1 MRVAYVS
8 AHGCPLAAPGAGSAG
23 GMSVFLRS
31 MMQALARAGVQVD
44 VYAASHGLCPPPS
57 ESEPLRLTH
66 VSTEGAPDFAGDLR
80 SAVRASGA
88 DYDLVHSHYWTSAEP
103 GLQLAE
109 EIGVPHVF
117 TGHTIA
123 AIKERAGGTP
133 EPDARKVA
141 EDAAV
146 RHSHAVVTFTEEE
159 SASLS
164 ELFGLAPERAYAV
177 PMGVDLGLF
186 RPRSRLEARAALG
199 IGRGERVPLSV
210 GRIEPFKGTD
220 VLVRAV
226 ALLRERARVLIVGGR
241 EDEPGV
247 AWLRNEAR
255 MNGVSNLFDWRAAVP
270 QSDLPAYYAAADVC
284 VVPSL
289 HELFGLVALE
299 AMACGIPVV
308 ASDAG
313 GLRELVRH
321 GETGLLCKPGDAAAL
336 AEALDALLSNASLA
350 QRMGAAGAVR
360 AQHFAWDASAVRL
373 AAVYEQVALV
383 GKGAAQ
389 VNRSSYQNERQ
400 SSTKPR
406 LS

>member
-31 MMQALARAGVQVD
+31 MAQALAQAGVQVD
-44 VYAASHGLCPPPS
+44 VYAASHGPCPASSGPG
-57 ESEPLRLTH
+57 PLRLTH
-66 VSTEGAPDFAGDLR
+66 VSTEGAPDFADDLLA
-80 SAVRASGA
+80 AVKEAGT
-88 DYDLVHSHYWTSAEP
+88 DYTLVHSHYWTSAEP
-103 GLQLAE
+103 GLRLAE

-123 AIKERAGGTP
+123 AIKERAGGAP
-133 EPDARKVA
+133 EPDDRKSA
-141 EDAAV
+141 EDSAV
-146 RHSHAVVTFTEEE
+146 RRSHAVVTFTEEE

-186 RPRSRLEARAALG
+186 RPHARLEARAMLG
-199 IGRGERVPLSV
+199 IGRDERVLLSV

-226 ALLRERARVLIVGGR
+226 ALMQERVRMLVVGGR

-247 AWLRNEAR
+247 AWLRNEAHA
-255 MNGVSNLFDWRAAVP
+255 NGVSNLLDWRAAVA
-270 QSDLPAYYAAADVC
+270 QSDLPAYYAAADIC

-289 HELFGLVALE
+289 HEMFGLVALE
-299 AMACGIPVV
+299 AMACGTPVV

-321 GETGLLCKPGDAAAL
+321 SETGLLCKPGDAVAL
-336 AEALDALLSNASLA
+336 AEALDALLGDASLA
-350 QRMGAAGAVR
+350 ERMGVKGAFLAER
-360 AQHFAWDASAVRL
+360 FTWDASAARL
-373 AAVYEQVALV
+373 AAVYEQVASAGV
-383 GKGAAQ
+383 G
-389 VNRSSYQNERQ
+389 E
-400 SSTKPR
+400 
-406 LS
+406 

>member
-31 MMQALARAGVQVD
+31 MAQALARAGVQVD
-44 VYAASHGLCPPPS
+44 VYAASHGPCPASSDS
-57 ESEPLRLTH
+57 ETLRLTH
-66 VSTEGAPDFAGDLR
+66 VGIEGAPNFADGLLA
-80 SAVRASGA
+80 AVEEAGT
-88 DYDLVHSHYWTSAEP
+88 DYALVHSHYWTSAEP
-103 GLQLAE
+103 GLRLAE

-123 AIKERAGGTP
+123 AIKERAGGAQ
-133 EPDARKVA
+133 EPDARKSA

-146 RHSHAVVTFTEEE
+146 RGSHAVVTFTEEE

-164 ELFGLAPERAYAV
+164 ELFGLAPERTYAV

-186 RPRSRLEARAALG
+186 RPHASIEARAMLG
-199 IGRGERVPLSV
+199 IGRGERVLLSV

-226 ALLRERARVLIVGGR
+226 ALLRERVRMLVVGGR
-241 EDEPGV
+241 KSEPGV
-247 AWLRNEAR
+247 AWLRDVAGA
-255 MNGVSNLFDWRAAVP
+255 NGVSNLLDWRAAVP
-270 QSDLPAYYAAADVC
+270 QRDLPAYYAAADIC

-289 HELFGLVALE
+289 HEMFGLVALE
-299 AMACGIPVV
+299 AMACGTPVV

-321 GETGLLCKPGDAAAL
+321 SETGLLCKPGDAAAL
-336 AEALDALLSNASLA
+336 AEALGALLGDALLAE
-350 QRMGAAGAVR
+350 RMGVKGAFR
-360 AQHFAWDASAVRL
+360 AERFTWDASASRL
-373 AAVYEQVALV
+373 AAVYEQVASA
-383 GKGAAQ
+383 GPG
-389 VNRSSYQNERQ
+389 E
-400 SSTKPR
+400 
-406 LS
+406 

>member
-31 MMQALARAGVQVD
+31 MAQALAQAGVQVD
-44 VYAASHGLCPPPS
+44 VYAASHGPCPASSDP
-57 ESEPLRLTH
+57 EPLRLTH
-66 VSTEGAPDFAGDLR
+66 VSTEGAPDFADDLLA
-80 SAVRASGA
+80 AVKEAGT
-88 DYDLVHSHYWTSAEP
+88 DYALVHSHYWTSAEP
-103 GLQLAE
+103 GLRLAE

-123 AIKERAGGTP
+123 AIKERAGGAP

-146 RHSHAVVTFTEEE
+146 RRSHAVVTFTEEE
-159 SASLS
+159 SASLC
-164 ELFGLAPERAYAV
+164 ELFELAPERAYAV

-186 RPRSRLEARAALG
+186 RPHARAEARAALG
-199 IGRGERVPLSV
+199 IGRRERVLLFV

-226 ALLRERARVLIVGGR
+226 ALMQERVRMLVVGGR
-241 EDEPGV
+241 KDEAGV
-247 AWLRNEAR
+247 AWLRNEVCA
-255 MNGVSNLFDWRAAVP
+255 NGVSNLLDWRAAVP
-270 QSDLPAYYAAADVC
+270 QSDLPAYYAASDIC

-289 HELFGLVALE
+289 HEMFGLVALE
-299 AMACGIPVV
+299 AMACGTPVV

-321 GETGLLCKPGDAAAL
+321 SETGLLCKPGDAVAL
-336 AEALDALLSNASLA
+336 AEALDALLGDASLA
-350 QRMGAAGAVR
+350 ERMGVKGAFLAER
-360 AQHFAWDASAVRL
+360 FTWDASAARL
-373 AAVYEQVALV
+373 AAVYEQVASAGL
-383 GKGAAQ
+383 G
-389 VNRSSYQNERQ
+389 E
-400 SSTKPR
+400 
-406 LS
+406 

>member
-31 MMQALARAGVQVD
+31 MAQALAQADVQVD
-44 VYAASHGLCPPPS
+44 VYAASHGLCPASSDSGPP
-57 ESEPLRLTH
+57 RLTH
-66 VSTEGAPDFAGDLR
+66 VSTEGAANFADDLLA
-80 SAVRASGA
+80 AVKETGT

-103 GLQLAE
+103 GLRLAE

-123 AIKERAGGTP
+123 AIKERAGGAP
-133 EPDARKVA
+133 EPDARKSA

-146 RHSHAVVTFTEEE
+146 RRSHAVVTFTEDE
-159 SASLS
+159 SATLS

-186 RPRSRLEARAALG
+186 RRHARAEARAMLG
-199 IGRGERVPLSV
+199 IGRDERVLLSV

-220 VLVRAV
+220 ALVRAV
-226 ALLRERARVLIVGGR
+226 ALLRERVRMVVVGGR

-247 AWLRNEAR
+247 AWLRDAAR
-255 MNGVSNLFDWRAAVP
+255 ANGVSSLLDWRAAVP

-289 HELFGLVALE
+289 HEMFGLVALE
-299 AMACGIPVV
+299 AMACGTPVV

-321 GETGLLCKPGDAAAL
+321 SETGLLCKPGDAGAL
-336 AEALDALLSNASLA
+336 AEALDALLGDASLA
-350 QRMGAAGAVR
+350 ERMGVKGAFR
-360 AQHFAWDASAVRL
+360 AERFTWDASAARL
-373 AAVYEQVALV
+373 AAAYEQVA
-383 GKGAAQ
+383 
-389 VNRSSYQNERQ
+389 
-400 SSTKPR
+400 STG
-406 LS
+406 LGG

>member
-31 MMQALARAGVQVD
+31 MAQALARAGVQVD
-44 VYAASHGLCPPPS
+44 VYAASHGPCPASSDPR
-57 ESEPLRLTH
+57 PLRLTH
-66 VSTEGAPDFAGDLR
+66 VSTEGAPDFADDLLA
-80 SAVRASGA
+80 AVKEAGTE
-88 DYDLVHSHYWTSAEP
+88 YVLVHSHYWTSAGP
-103 GLQLAE
+103 GLRLAE
-109 EIGVPHVF
+109 KIGVPHVF

-123 AIKERAGGTP
+123 AIKERAGGAP
-133 EPDARKVA
+133 EPDARKSA

-146 RHSHAVVTFTEEE
+146 RRSHAVVTFTEEE

-177 PMGVDLGLF
+177 PMGVAPGLF
-186 RPRSRLEARAALG
+186 RPHPRLEARVALG
-199 IGRGERVPLSV
+199 IRGDERVVLCV

-226 ALLRERARVLIVGGR
+226 ALLRERVRMLVVGGR

-247 AWLRNEAR
+247 AWLRDAAR
-255 MNGVSNLFDWRAAVP
+255 ANSVSNLLDWRAAVP

-289 HELFGLVALE
+289 HEMFGLVALE
-299 AMACGIPVV
+299 AMACGTPVV

-336 AEALDALLSNASLA
+336 AEALDTLLRDALLAG
-350 QRMGAAGAVR
+350 RMGAKGALR
-360 AQHFAWDASAVRL
+360 AERFTWDASAARL
-373 AAVYEQVALV
+373 AAVYEQVASA
-383 GKGAAQ
+383 GTGG
-389 VNRSSYQNERQ
+389 
-400 SSTKPR
+400 
-406 LS
+406 

>member
-31 MMQALARAGVQVD
+31 MAQALARAGVQVD
-44 VYAASHGLCPPPS
+44 VYAASHGPCPASSGPGS
-57 ESEPLRLTH
+57 LRLAH
-66 VSTEGAPDFAGDLR
+66 VSTEGAPDFAEDLLA
-80 SAVRASGA
+80 AVKEAGT
-88 DYDLVHSHYWTSAEP
+88 DYALVHSHYWTSAGP
-103 GLQLAE
+103 GLRLAE
-109 EIGVPHVF
+109 EVGVPHVF

-123 AIKERAGGTP
+123 AIKERAGGAP
-133 EPDARKVA
+133 EPDARKSA

-146 RHSHAVVTFTEEE
+146 RRSHAVVTFTEEE

-186 RPRSRLEARAALG
+186 RPHAHFDARAMLG
-199 IGRGERVPLSV
+199 IGQGERVLLSV

-220 VLVRAV
+220 VFVQAV
-226 ALLRERARVLIVGGR
+226 ALLSERVRMLVVGGG

-247 AWLRNEAR
+247 AWLRDAAR
-255 MNGVSNLFDWRAAVP
+255 ADGVGDLLDWRAAVP
-270 QSDLPAYYAAADVC
+270 QSDLPAYYAAADIC

-289 HELFGLVALE
+289 HEMFGLVALE

-321 GETGLLCKPGDAAAL
+321 GETGLLCRPGDAAAL
-336 AEALDALLSNASLA
+336 AEALDALLGDASFA
-350 QRMGAAGAVR
+350 GRMGAKGALR
-360 AQHFAWDASAVRL
+360 AERFTWDVSAARL
-373 AAVYEQVALV
+373 AAVYEQVV
-383 GKGAAQ
+383 
-389 VNRSSYQNERQ
+389 
-400 SSTKPR
+400 STGPGG
-406 LS
+406 